1 MAGPFLISLN
11 SNLLPLFSLSIHCLT
26 RGKRTPNFA
35 IQCPSFQLDCATSQ
49 HWWPKLLTCKSDVGA
64 GLMLW
69 RYIEQQIHLMRDL
82 KTHSIGEKSKRMQ
95 IRCWRWIEVV
105 EVELQISQIHGH
117 CFCHGRHLSPF
128 LDPIIGKF
136 KQYSDKV
143 TTSQIKTLNLTSYDL
158 KEGTF

>member
-1 MAGPFLISLN
+1 MAEVVGVWICVAGPFLVSLN
-11 SNLLPLFSLSIHCLT
+11 SNLLPLFSLSIDCFT
-26 RGKRTPNFA
+26 RGKRTPSFA
-35 IQCPSFQLDCATSQ
+35 IQRPSFQLDCATSQ

-82 KTHSIGEKSKRMQ
+82 KTQSGETSKRMQ

-117 CFCHGRHLSPF
+117 CFCHGRHLSHNHHREIQTIF
-128 LDPIIGKF
+128 
-136 KQYSDKV
+136 
-143 TTSQIKTLNLTSYDL
+143 
-158 KEGTF
+158 